1 MRTFDNLIIG
11 FGKGGKTLAAQL
23 AKQGQSTLV
32 AEKSVRMYGGSCI
45 NIACLPTKSLENSAR
60 NSVIQGGD
68 EQARQLHF
76 YQAIEEKRRLTS
88 MLRKKNYD
96 KLISAGVEVIDGEA
110 SFLDDHHVRIRTND
124 KEEIIEARRI
134 FINTGAKPVVPDIAG
149 LKESRRVYLSE
160 SLMELETLPQH
171 LVILGSGYIGLEF
184 ASMFANFG
192 SQITLLQ
199 PGGRF
204 LPREDAEIAAAVEAS
219 LSRRGVRLMRN
230 TALTEVRDEAEETIL
245 HLTEKETAGE
255 LRCDALLV
263 ATGRRPQLDALHPQ
277 AAGIALTARGAIAVD
292 EHLKTSV
299 DHIWA
304 MGDVTGGL
312 QFTYISLDD
321 SRIVH
326 DALTGG
332 SRTTAN
338 RGAVPYS
345 VFMDPPF
352 SRVGMSEEEARQAGY
367 EIKIAKIP
375 AAAIPKAQVLRKTEG
390 LLKAVMDAKTDQIL
404 GAHLF
409 CEESHEMINLVKLA
423 MDARLPYTVLR
434 DGIYTHPT
442 MSESLNDLFAAVNPA

>member
-1 MRTFDNLIIG
+1 MKKYDALIIG
-11 FGKGGKTLAAQL
+11 FGKGGKTLATAMGKKGL
-23 AKQGQSTLV
+23 KV
-32 AEKSVRMYGGSCI
+32 ALIEKSPLMYGGTCI
-45 NIACLPTKSLENSAR
+45 NIGCIPTKKLIHTAADAKKNPQADYAEKNSFYSAAIHEK
-60 NSVIQGGD
+60 N
-68 EQARQLHF
+68 ALTALLRQ
-76 YQAIEEKRRLTS
+76 
-88 MLRKKNYD
+88 KNYD
-96 KLISAGVEVIDGEA
+96 NVAAAADIYTGPARFLSDHTIEVQLPEETVSLYGE
-110 SFLDDHHVRIRTND
+110 
-124 KEEIIEARRI
+124 KI
-134 FINTGAKPVVPDIAG
+134 FINTGSETIIPPITG
-149 LKESRRVYLSE
+149 LQASSRVYTSTT
-160 SLMELETLPQH
+160 LMELDSLPQR
-171 LVILGSGYIGLEF
+171 LIIVGGGYIGLEF

-192 SQITLLQ
+192 SQVTLLQ
-199 PGGRF
+199 PGERF

-219 LSRRGVRLMRN
+219 LNRRGVRLMRN
-230 TALTEVRDEAEETIL
+230 TALTEVRDEAEETVL
-245 HLTEKETAGE
+245 HLMEKETASE

-263 ATGRRPQLDALHPQ
+263 ATGRRPQLDALHPE

-326 DALTGG
+326 DALSGG

-352 SRVGMSEEEARQAGY
+352 SRVGMSEEEARKAGY

-390 LLKAVMDAKTDQIL
+390 LLKAIIDAKTDQIL

-409 CEESHEMINLVKLA
+409 CEESHEMINLVKLV
-423 MDARLPYTVLR
+423 MDAQLPYTVLR

-442 MSESLNDLFAAVNPA
+442 MSESFNDLFAAVNPA